1 MKKLILSCLATAGI
15 LSFSSCETIDDDDD
29 HDHRNHNHGTTTT
42 TTEETTLRS
51 RPLSTTVETETV
63 RSYSR

>member
-15 LSFSSCETIDDDDD
+15 LSLSSCETIDDD
-29 HDHRNHNHGTTTT
+29 HRDHRHHDTTTTT
-42 TTEETTLRS
+42 TTEETTLSS
-51 RPLSTTVETETV
+51 RPLSSTVETQTV